1 LLDVGYL
8 ILRSA
13 LFREES
19 RGGHYRRDCLETL
32 VDWRVHSVVV
42 GDRWWRSDVIEGEGA
57 VVPTGNAP

>member
-42 GDRWWRSDVIEGEGA
+42 GDRWSRSGVIEG
-57 VVPTGNAP
+57 